1 MIGWI
6 WWWIWWLLE
15 RNRRWRL
22 SNRFTQGSF
31 TMFHLLFQ
39 PRSMLKWESA
49 HPLRGFERWGMS
61 PKKSRGSKSEE
72 WRLLEPTDLRL
83 FLEALTKTILKWGLV
98 RSCEVS
104 IDVWSERLGEFSS
117 IFDGRV
123 VLWSTQVL
131 TKLGEAVWI
140 YSGWWFEPSPL
151 KNDGVRQLG
160 VWHSQ
165 YMEK

>member
-1 MIGWI
+1 MLGESGDFWNGTADGDFPID
-6 WWWIWWLLE
+6 L
-15 RNRRWRL
+15 RRAV
-22 SNRFTQGSF
+22 SP
-31 TMFHLLFQ
+31 FHLLFQ

-123 VLWSTQVL
+123 VL
-131 TKLGEAVWI
+131 
-140 YSGWWFEPSPL
+140 
-151 KNDGVRQLG
+151 
-160 VWHSQ
+160 
-165 YMEK
+165 